1 MAKSRVGKYDW
12 TPALLFCVLKRVCF
26 AILCYCFH
34 PKSLLFF
41 LWRKHFCA
49 VTLSRSFS
57 FHLQKNS
64 IDILSAPCVRQCVF
78 VCLLSGHPS
87 WVFLLQCFFQL
98 TNSRFPSMGLMDW
111 HIQAPCP
118 HSLAHTRKHR
128 KKQQSAFQLCRS
140 GQPTDGILFWWS
152 TAVYRNNL

>member
-1 MAKSRVGKYDW
+1 MTELRLYCFVFWSV
-12 TPALLFCVLKRVCF
+12 CVLQYYVIVFTQKVC
-26 AILCYCFH
+26 CF
-34 PKSLLFF
+34 SCGGSI
-41 LWRKHFCA
+41 FCA

-64 IDILSAPCVRQCVF
+64 IDIFSAPCVRQCVF

-140 GQPTDGILFWWS
+140 GQPTDGTLFWWS

>member
-1 MAKSRVGKYDW
+1 MAKSVCVYVLQYYVIVFTKKVCCFSCGGSIF
-12 TPALLFCVLKRVCF
+12 ALSHCPGV
-26 AILCYCFH
+26 
-34 PKSLLFF
+34 F
-41 LWRKHFCA
+41 LSTSK
-49 VTLSRSFS
+49 
-57 FHLQKNS
+57 KNS
-64 IDILSAPCVRQCVF
+64 IDIFSAPCVRQCVF

-140 GQPTDGILFWWS
+140 GQPTDGTLFWWS
-152 TAVYRNNL
+152 TALYRNNL